1 MSFSAEPGTPE
12 MSEILRVI
20 YLHPHFVSDG
30 GAGRMVLET
39 AQGLADRGHDV
50 HVLCIRADS
59 SIVKQHRD
67 KVHFHEI
74 GGPLSSSLWFWLR
87 FGRSSRAILRVVDQI
102 VSRNGRHKTVLF
114 PQVFPANWWGAE
126 VLKQRP
132 ELACVWYCQEPSAFI
147 HSDVWKR
154 GLPWPKNWI
163 AKLISPF
170 MQRLDRLRCSRFS
183 RILVNSDFSRRSVCS
198 TYGYAREACRTVY
211 LGVNHERFRPDDKVP
226 RKPWMTVVAKLT
238 RFKNVDMIIRAV
250 GELVK
255 RGHSQVCLNVVGVG
269 DALSDLQQTA
279 MSEGI
284 ADRVRFQGRL
294 PDQTIVTLLQQ
305 SRVFCL
311 ASSNEPFGLVVV
323 EALACGTPV
332 VAMDNGGPRE
342 VLDNLPCGMLC
353 GSVDA
358 SQIADAAEYFLTMPE
373 ETFQLVSQSATQRAK
388 EFSWE
393 NASLQIEAELLN
405 SLSAR
410 QAECTTAETG

>member
-1 MSFSAEPGTPE
+1 
-12 MSEILRVI
+12 
-20 YLHPHFVSDG
+20 
-30 GAGRMVLET
+30 
-39 AQGLADRGHDV
+39 
-50 HVLCIRADS
+50 
-59 SIVKQHRD
+59 
-67 KVHFHEI
+67 
-74 GGPLSSSLWFWLR
+74 
-87 FGRSSRAILRVVDQI
+87 
-102 VSRNGRHKTVLF
+102 
-114 PQVFPANWWGAE
+114 
-126 VLKQRP
+126 
-132 ELACVWYCQEPSAFI
+132 
-147 HSDVWKR
+147 
-154 GLPWPKNWI
+154 
-163 AKLISPF
+163 
-170 MQRLDRLRCSRFS
+170 
-183 RILVNSDFSRRSVCS
+183 
-198 TYGYAREACRTVY
+198 
-211 LGVNHERFRPDDKVP
+211 
-226 RKPWMTVVAKLT
+226 MTVVAKLT

-269 DALSDLQQTA
+269 DALSGLQQTA

-342 VLDNLPCGMLC
+342 VLNNLPCGMLC